1 MENKSYHT
9 VRTVPNSS
17 RKNDTTNTQIHCSTS
32 GLDTGTIITSGR
44 IKLVLFNCFEG
55 HWF

>member
-17 RKNDTTNTQIHCSTS
+17 RKIDTTNKQIHYSTS
-32 GLDTGTIITSGR
+32 WLDTGTTITRGR

-55 HWF
+55 YWV